1 MDRLYRG
8 IESGLLGLG
17 FCLSL
22 AAFAAMGAPRDVR
35 MSAPRDPGMGA
46 PRDLGLQV
54 AVTLPMLSVTAD
66 APH

>member
-35 MSAPRDPGMGA
+35 MSAPRDG
-46 PRDLGLQV
+46 GLQV

>member
-1 MDRLYRG
+1 MDRLYRSL
-8 IESGLLGLG
+8 ESGLLGLG

-22 AAFAAMGAPRDVR
+22 AAFAAMT
-35 MSAPRDPGMGA
+35 A
-46 PRDLGLQV
+46 PRDLGTQI

>member
-22 AAFAAMGAPRDVR
+22 AAFVAL
-35 MSAPRDPGMGA
+35 SAPREM
-46 PRDLGLQV
+46 GLQV

-66 APH
+66 IAN

>member
-1 MDRLYRG
+1 MDRLYHG

-22 AAFAAMGAPRDVR
+22 AAFAVMSTPRET
-35 MSAPRDPGMGA
+35 
-46 PRDLGLQV
+46 GLQV

-66 APH
+66 AAN